1 MLRNWKPAKIIA
13 LGFAIVIMVG
23 TLLLL
28 MPGCT
33 RERVHLKSIDAFFTA
48 ASAVCVTGLIVV
60 DVGDTFTPLG
70 QIIVGSLIQIGGIG
84 VASVGVGMILALGKK
99 VDLKGRLLLRESFNL
114 NTGGGLIRFLKKII
128 YITVLIELTGAVLS
142 FTQFSKDYPL
152 SKAIGISLFHSV
164 AAFNNAGFD
173 ILGNFKNLE
182 PYQNNIILNLVTCA
196 LIFLG
201 GIGYLVI
208 LDVLKKRFRFRK
220 FALHSKV
227 VITTSVVLIVL
238 GTLLLKMTESISW
251 LGAFFNSVSARTAGF
266 TTFPIGKFS
275 NVGLLVLIVLM
286 FIGASPGST
295 GGGIKTSTFFVL
307 IKEIGAA
314 AGNRSAKAF
323 HYRIS
328 SQNFKKAAIV
338 LLLGLVVVILGT
350 FGMLLLEPDLSFIQV
365 LFEITSAF
373 GTTGLSTGITPN
385 LSEASKILCV
395 FIMYIGRLG
404 PLTLASLLYVGKEEM
419 VSYPEGDISIG

>member
-33 RERVHLKSIDAFFTA
+33 REGVHLKSIDAFFTA